1 MKRVVVD
8 VARRSLAIVD
18 AQQAMEL
25 AKAKQQEAVAICA
38 LQIEEAMKTIAIN
51 LAYLDTIHI
60 PNLSEI
66 TQEARLK
73 ALQHILD
80 AGLAPNISAA
90 TAIEDAMADFDEEYS
105 IEGHERGLDE

>member
-1 MKRVVVD
+1 MKRVIVD
-8 VARRSLAIVD
+8 VVKRSLAIVD

-38 LQIEEAMKTIAIN
+38 LQIEEAMKSIAIN

-80 AGLAPNISAA
+80 AGIADHISVASV
-90 TAIEDAMADFDEEYS
+90 IEDAMTDLEEKYS
-105 IEGHERGLDE
+105 INKE

>member
-8 VARRSLAIVD
+8 VVKRSLAIVD

-25 AKAKQQEAVAICA
+25 AKAKQQEAIAICT
-38 LQIEEAMKTIAIN
+38 LQIEEAMKSIAIN

-80 AGLAPNISAA
+80 AGVAPHISVASV
-90 TAIEDAMADFDEEYS
+90 IEDAMTDIDGKYS
-105 IEGHERGLDE
+105 IESTGHDE